1 MQPWVAA
8 AVSAMILTACCPAAA
23 PLRPVVEIPTLPPL
37 PTVKA
42 EEFRQVVPNDPN
54 SDLLIRPD
62 VYVRLVDRELIIK
75 GTLAE
80 CQAILETIVEE

>member
-1 MQPWVAA
+1 MA
-8 AVSAMILTACCPAAA
+8 LTACCPAAA

-37 PTVKA
+37 PVVKA
-42 EEFRQVVPNDPN
+42 EELQC
-54 SDLLIRPD
+54 LTPD
-62 VYVRLVDRELIIK
+62 TWERLVTRSLIIE

>member
-1 MQPWVAA
+1 MTQPWVGV

-23 PLRPVVEIPTLPPL
+23 PLRPVVEVPRLPVL

-42 EEFRQVVPNDPN
+42 EELQC
-54 SDLLIRPD
+54 LTPD
-62 VYVRLVDRELIIK
+62 TWERLVTRSLIVE

-80 CQAILETIVEE
+80 CQAVLEEIVDDGS

>member
-8 AVSAMILTACCPAAA
+8 AVSAMALTACCPAAA
-23 PLRPVVEIPTLPPL
+23 PLRPVVEIPTLPVL

-42 EEFRQVVPNDPN
+42 EELSCLSPAVWE
-54 SDLLIRPD
+54 
-62 VYVRLVDRELIIK
+62 RLVTRSLIVE

-80 CQAILETIVEE
+80 CQTILEEMTDGTD

>member
-1 MQPWVAA
+1 MIMQPWVAA
-8 AVSAMILTACCPAAA
+8 AVTAMALTACCPAAA

-42 EEFRQVVPNDPN
+42 EELSCLSPAVWE
-54 SDLLIRPD
+54 
-62 VYVRLVDRELIIK
+62 RLVTRSLIVE

-80 CQAILETIVEE
+80 CQTILEEMTDVD

>member
-1 MQPWVAA
+1 MTMQPWVAA
-8 AVSAMILTACCPAAA
+8 AMLPAMVLVACCPAAA
-23 PLRPVVEIPTLPPL
+23 PLRPVVEIPRLPVL

-42 EEFRQVVPNDPN
+42 EELQC
-54 SDLLIRPD
+54 LTPD
-62 VYVRLVDRELIIK
+62 TWERLVTRSLIIE

>member
-1 MQPWVAA
+1 MQPWVVA
-8 AVSAMILTACCPAAA
+8 AVSAMALTACCPAAA

-42 EEFRQVVPNDPN
+42 EELQC
-54 SDLLIRPD
+54 LTPD
-62 VYVRLVDRELIIK
+62 AWERLVTRSLIIE

-80 CQAILETIVEE
+80 CQTILEEMTDGTD

>member
-1 MQPWVAA
+1 
-8 AVSAMILTACCPAAA
+8 
-23 PLRPVVEIPTLPPL
+23 VVEIPTLPPL

-80 CQAILETIVEE
+80 CQAVLEEIVDDGN